1 MSHHKV
7 EHDADDAVMV
17 KLIATASGV
26 AATFLANTII
36 RQVWKHFTGSS
47 APKHWDDPNLK
58 IAQAVGF
65 AALSA
70 GVAVLV
76 KRLVTHG
83 ATEAMR
89 RVGKET
95 TAELASHIV
104 AQHVNKGH

>member
-7 EHDADDAVMV
+7 EHDADDAVLM
-17 KLIATASGV
+17 KLVATASGL
-26 AATFLANTII
+26 AATFIANTII
-36 RQVWKHFTGSS
+36 RHVWRHATGTD
-47 APKHWDDPNLK
+47 APKHWDDPSLK

-76 KRLVTHG
+76 KRLVTNG

-89 RVGKET
+89 RIG
-95 TAELASHIV
+95 
-104 AQHVNKGH
+104 